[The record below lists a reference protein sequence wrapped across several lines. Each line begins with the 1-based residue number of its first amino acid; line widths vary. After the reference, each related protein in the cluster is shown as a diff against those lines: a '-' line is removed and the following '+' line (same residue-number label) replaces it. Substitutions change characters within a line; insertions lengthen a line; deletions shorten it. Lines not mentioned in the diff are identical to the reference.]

1 MAWLPCHFRAFPLRF
16 GGVLAIS
23 VHSRGLIT
31 REGTG
36 NAMPKPVTGVG
47 RGGKPQPLE
56 VHRARGNPSHKKLP
70 AAPTPET
77 ALAVVKLDELP
88 PVPTWCDEY
97 GTQVWNML
105 WSAGRRHLSE
115 GHDMVMMCML
125 VEKLQTVNALRQ
137 WLGTDVR
144 NRWYT
149 TANGQTVTHPAVKQ
163 IEQADAQITGWLQ
176 LLGLPVSERARL
188 GLFEIRV
195 ANELD
200 DYRRRTQQRSD
211 LGDATTN

>member
-1 MAWLPCHFRAFPLRF
+1 M
-16 GGVLAIS
+16 S
-23 VHSRGLIT
+23 VHLATQRAKERL
-31 REGTG
+31 G
-36 NAMPKPVTGVG
+36 NAMPKPKTGVG

-70 AAPTPET
+70 PAPTPET
-77 ALAVVKLDELP
+77 ALAVVYLDEIP
-88 PVPTWCDEY
+88 PVPGWCDPY
-97 GTQVWNML
+97 GAQVWSML

-115 GHDMVMMCML
+115 SHDMVMMCML
-125 VEKLQTVNALRQ
+125 IEKLQTVNALRQ

-200 DYRRRTQQRSD
+200 EYRNRTKKRSD
-211 LGDATTN
+211 VGDTTTH